1 MRHTGKAKFHKNGKK
16 TVVHK
21 GFKLPAEI
29 DSFLDQNVVNAI
41 INGLDVGSK
50 AIDLKEPE
58 KQARQA
64 LQRVQKEYIE
74 SGGTWTQLVE
84 KANIFQLRAIRLVSE
99 IDFREVNL
107 FEFFL
112 LRQLTARNNER
123 KDPRIKDIAEDILS
137 RKK

>member
-1 MRHTGKAKFHKNGKK
+1 MRHTGKAAIYKNGKK
-16 TVVHK
+16 KVIHK

-58 KQARQA
+58 QQARQA
-64 LQRVQKEYIE
+64 LQRVQKEFLA
-74 SGGTWTQLVE
+74 SGGSWTQLVE

-137 RKK
+137 GKK

>member
-1 MRHTGKAKFHKNGKK
+1 MRHTGKAAVYKNGKK
-16 TVVHK
+16 KVIHK

-58 KQARQA
+58 QQARQA
-64 LQRVQKEYIE
+64 LQRVQKDFLA
-74 SGGTWTQLVE
+74 SGGTWMQLVE
-84 KANIFQLRAIRLVSE
+84 KANIFQLRAIRLLSE

>member
-1 MRHTGKAKFHKNGKK
+1 MRHTGKAAIYKNGKK
-16 TVVHK
+16 KVIHK

-58 KQARQA
+58 QQARQA
-64 LQRVQKEYIE
+64 LQRVQKEFLA
-74 SGGTWTQLVE
+74 SGGSWTQLVE

-123 KDPRIKDIAEDILS
+123 TDPRIKDIAEDILS
-137 RKK
+137 GKK